1 MKLLQKRTVLGALVM
16 STMLAMGS
24 VTNASTLQVNG
35 NNITGSNITFVD
47 SGVTMV
53 PIRVIGEGLG
63 LTIDFEKSTGT
74 ISLKSEYV
82 SISMIS
88 GKNQAKVNNETVVME
103 RPPIIKNGT
112 TYVPLRFVGEAIG
125 ATIDYDNKTKA
136 IVINYNDGSSTPSK
150 PVDTPAQ
157 QGKKDVYGRAI
168 RTTNLPKNSEWFP
181 YIAEGVP
188 NWAYEQQ
195 PYDDNYW
202 GPSISLDAPKGA
214 SKVSMLPIHVHN
226 SPDAISRVLPNVYE
240 EMKVFMEAYLNVD
253 YRTIDKQHYAD
264 TLTNLTD
271 LRTTS
276 LKSEKELHDLFE
288 SYVDYVKNSKVV
300 IESTFEIMPETTWV
314 TIGDPVGVMN
324 FSVYTKMKTVNVE
337 NGKTFDVPGAV
348 QILKT
353 KSKLYP
359 EGVKKST
366 VKAGQEL
373 EGIFTV
379 TMLRVGM
386 GEWKIHH
393 SSMQPLVTLN
403 PLNDL
408 MNGVAPSKKSK
419 DRIEEFSY
427 TWCRDDTVSYTR
439 YDKNTKSTKPLN

>member
-1 MKLLQKRTVLGALVM
+1 MKLLKKRTVLGALVM

-35 NNITGSNITFVD
+35 NNITGSKITFVD

-63 LTIDFEKSTGT
+63 LAIDFEKSTGT

-103 RPPIIKNGT
+103 RPPVIKEGT

-168 RTTNLPKNSEWFP
+168 RTTNLPKNAEWFP

-202 GPSISLDAPKGA
+202 GPSINTLAPKGA
-214 SKVSMLPIHVHN
+214 SKTSYMPKHVYGPEGTHV
-226 SPDAISRVLPNVYE
+226 ANVVGNKWE
-240 EMKVFMEAYLNVD
+240 ELNEFLEQYLNID
-253 YRTIDKQHYAD
+253 YRTIDKKKYTDVMTAITDPRTMSEDYQSESALRALFDSYAD
-264 TLTNLTD
+264 HYIKD
-271 LRTTS
+271 KVII
-276 LKSEKELHDLFE
+276 KSEFQIL
-288 SYVDYVKNSKVV
+288 
-300 IESTFEIMPETTWV
+300 PETAWV
-314 TIGDPVGVMN
+314 TIGDQVGVVN
-324 FSVYTKMKTVNVE
+324 FSAYVKMLPTQVAEGMVFDIPGSIQVYNT
-337 NGKTFDVPGAV
+337 
-348 QILKT
+348 
-353 KSKLYP
+353 
-359 EGVKKST
+359 GVKKSSI
-366 VKAGQEL
+366 KKGQEL
-373 EGIFTV
+373 EGIVTFTL
-379 TMLRVGM
+379 LRNSST
-386 GEWKIHH
+386 GEWKIHY
-393 SSMQPLVTLN
+393 SSMNALNQLN
-403 PLNDL
+403 PPTDL
-408 MNGVAPSKKSK
+408 LNGVAPGKKDPVAK
-419 DRIEEFSY
+419 DKKFNY
-427 TWCRDDTVSYTR
+427 TWIKDKTKFYSR
-439 YDKNTKSTKPLN
+439 YDRSVKSSNSYE